1 MNSFIGVILVLF
13 DACICTKYLLVEI
26 PKIERVISYPE
37 ENQANE
43 FVHYNKNESA
53 SDAFQSSQRI
63 RPNGFSIKSKTSFG
77 IKHFVPVTFSH
88 NLINNFNFSY
98 YTLI

>member
-1 MNSFIGVILVLF
+1 MNSVILLILLTF
-13 DACICTKYLLVEI
+13 DMFIHTKYLLVEI
-26 PKIERVISYPE
+26 PKKGKIISYPE
-37 ENQANE
+37 QNQANE

>member
-1 MNSFIGVILVLF
+1 MNSLIVVILLIF

-43 FVHYNKNESA
+43 FVHYNKNEST
-53 SDAFQSSQRI
+53 SDTFQSSHRL
-63 RPNGFSIKSKTSFG
+63 RPNGFSMISKASFG
-77 IKHFVPVTFSH
+77 INN
-88 NLINNFNFSY
+88 NL
-98 YTLI
+98 LIVILHQIKNHKQF